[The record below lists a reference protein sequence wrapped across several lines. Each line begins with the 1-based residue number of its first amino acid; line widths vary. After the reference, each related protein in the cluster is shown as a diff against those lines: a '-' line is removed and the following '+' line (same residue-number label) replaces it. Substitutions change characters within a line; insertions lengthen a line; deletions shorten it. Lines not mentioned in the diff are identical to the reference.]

1 MKTFVSIGT
10 GPGMGFATAER
21 FAKEGYAV
29 VLAARNAEKVRDLAE
44 ELSGKGLKAEAA
56 TVDTSNAASVEA
68 LIADVKRRH
77 GSVDVVHYNAAS
89 MRQEKIGDQPTDTFA
104 LDLATNIGGAQAAA
118 KAAEKA
124 MAGQGS
130 GSLLLT
136 GGGFALAPSA
146 DYISLS
152 IGKAGIR
159 ALALGLFDDFKVK
172 GIHVGTVTVAAW
184 VSPGSDHAAAV
195 AEHFWKLHNED
206 PGAWTNEIQYS

>member
-21 FAKEGYAV
+21 FAKEGYTV
-29 VLAARNAEKVRDLAE
+29 VLAARSAEKVRDLATQ
-44 ELSGKGLKAEAA
+44 LTRNGLKAEAA
-56 TVDTSNAASVEA
+56 TVDTSNGASVEA

-89 MRQEKIGDQPTDTFA
+89 MREAKIGDQPTDTFVS
-104 LDLATNIGGAQAAA
+104 DLATNIGGAQAAA
-118 KAAEKA
+118 KAAEKVMTTQEA
-124 MAGQGS
+124 

-136 GGGFALAPSA
+136 GGGFALAPSP
-146 DYISLS
+146 DFISLS

-159 ALALGLFDDFKVK
+159 ALALGLFDDFKTK

-195 AEHFWKLHNED
+195 AEHFWKLHNEQ
-206 PGAWTNEIQYS
+206 PGAWTNEVHYS